1 MLTEFEKNIAGFAK
15 KKELFCSTDK
25 ILLAVSGGADSIAL
39 LYTMQR
45 LKAEGLFTGESVCA
59 HINHQLRG
67 AEADADEE
75 FVIVQAHSLGLPIE
89 TRRINVHSFAR
100 ENKLSIETAARQLR
114 LESLLDIAKA
124 DNCNCIATGHQKNDN
139 AETILQRLARGTGFR
154 GLGGIRPKRLFADN
168 IKFVRPLLCVSR
180 DEILQY
186 LNERNLR
193 WRVDHTNYQCTY
205 RRNFIRHR
213 LMPALQQ
220 DCKNSVVEQLFSL
233 SQSARRFYDLV
244 CEATEKIWPRLVDC
258 SGDKLKLDLEILS
271 NQPEP
276 VKIELVRRSL
286 ASLGSRERDLSRQHY
301 EKILQL
307 AKQNTSNKSA
317 KQTADKKLELPG
329 GFTVRYEYGTLI
341 FEKLERKSL
350 TAKHINK
357 PVRLKVPGKTRFG
370 NCVIEATIFETEDGG
385 IEKFKADKNKSIE
398 RFDFDK
404 LKSPLVIRSRKAG
417 DRFWP
422 LGLAGEK
429 KIGKF
434 ITAAKVPHQLRRK
447 MLVIADSEKVI
458 WLWPVRISEKVKIT
472 SETQK
477 ILQLQIL
484 STEP

>member
-1 MLTEFEKNIAGFAK
+1 
-15 KKELFCSTDK
+15 
-25 ILLAVSGGADSIAL
+25 
-39 LYTMQR
+39 MQT
-45 LKAEGLFTGESVCA
+45 LKAEGLFTSSSVCA

-75 FVIVQAHSLGLPIE
+75 FVIAQAHSLSLPIE
-89 TRRINVHSFAR
+89 TRRIDVRGFAH

-154 GLGGIRPKRLFADN
+154 GLGGIWPKRLFADD

-186 LNERNLR
+186 LNKRSLK
-193 WRVDHTNYQCTY
+193 WRVDHTNYHCTY

-220 DCKNSVVEQLFSL
+220 DCNNSIVEQLFSL

-244 CEATEKIWPRLVDC
+244 CEATEKVWSKLADC
-258 SGDKLKLDLEILS
+258 SGDELKLDLEIFS

-276 VKIELVRRSL
+276 AKIELIRKSL
-286 ASLGSRERDLSRQHY
+286 TSLGSKERGLTRRHY

-307 AKQNTSNKSA
+307 AKQNVSDRKV
-317 KQTADKKLELPG
+317 ELPNR
-329 GFTVRYEYGTLI
+329 FTARHEYGNLI
-341 FEKLERKSL
+341 FARPQMPEVRNQKSEVRNLSSVVLE
-350 TAKHINK
+350 I
-357 PVRLKVPGKTRFG
+357 PGQTRFG
-370 NCVIEATIFETEDGG
+370 PYLIEATILDAGCSMLDTRRKIRSR
-385 IEKFKADKNKSIE
+385 IENRESRIQLVE
-398 RFDFDK
+398 RFDLDK
-404 LKSPLVIRSRKAG
+404 VKLPLVVRFRQAG

-422 LGLAGEK
+422 LGLASEK

-434 ITAAKVPHQLRRK
+434 VTAAKVPHQLRQK

-458 WLWPVRISEKVKIT
+458 WLWPIRISEKAKIT
-472 SETQK
+472 SETQR
-477 ILQLQIL
+477 ILQLQITNATL
-484 STEP
+484 AEQ

>member
-15 KKELFCSTDK
+15 KNELFCSADK
-25 ILLAVSGGADSIAL
+25 ILLAVSGGADSITL
-39 LYTMQR
+39 LHIMQR
-45 LKAEGLFTGESVCA
+45 LKAEGLFTSSSVCA

-75 FVIVQAHSLGLPIE
+75 FVIAQAHSLSLPIE
-89 TRRINVHSFAR
+89 TRRIDVLGFAH

-154 GLGGIRPKRLFADN
+154 GLGGIWPKRFFADD

-186 LNERNLR
+186 LNKRNLK

-213 LMPALQQ
+213 LMPALQR
-220 DCKNSVVEQLFSL
+220 DCNNSIVEQLFSL

-244 CEATEKIWPRLVDC
+244 CEAAENVWPKLVDC
-258 SGDKLKLDLEILS
+258 SGDELKLDLEIFS

-276 VKIELVRRSL
+276 VKIELIRKSL
-286 ASLGSRERDLSRQHY
+286 TSLGSKERDLSRQHY
-301 EKILQL
+301 EKVLQL
-307 AKQNTSNKSA
+307 AKQNASGRKI
-317 KQTADKKLELPG
+317 ELPN
-329 GFTVRYEYGTLI
+329 GFTVRHEYQTLI
-341 FEKLERKSL
+341 FERPVRKTP
-350 TAKHINK
+350 TAEHINGS
-357 PVRLKVPGKTRFG
+357 VTLKVPGKTRFG
-370 NCVIEATIFETEDGG
+370 NYIIEATIFEADGPD
-385 IEKFKADKNKSIE
+385 IEKFKVEKNKSIE
-398 RFDFDK
+398 WFDFDK
-404 LKSPLVIRSRKAG
+404 LKLPLVIRSRKAG

-429 KIGKF
+429 KLGKF
-434 ITAAKVPHQLRRK
+434 VTAAKVPHKLRRK
-447 MLVIADSEKVI
+447 MLVIADAEKVI
-458 WLWPVRISEKVKIT
+458 WLWPIRISEKAKIT
-472 SETQK
+472 SETQR
-477 ILQLQIL
+477 ILQLQITDPT
-484 STEP
+484 SAEQ